1 MAASKKAS
9 AAEITTLLNDA
20 SRYGSP
26 EFVDVITDYF
36 ADPLSS
42 EDDIDDEENSCEE
55 NCGNGELRV
64 LAEGEHVF
72 LVLFTFDITS
82 RVLRFA
88 IRLPLFTDKIVRTI
102 YINSLLLT
110 QALSLSLSLSLS
122 LFFLFSFRCQGQTV
136 LYHVFCR
143 SLSIDC
149 TMWWYH
155 LKRCILSFSHLYV
168 KCKHLHYCGYFL
180 MHLPL
185 TILCMSKLHSTN
197 YSL

>member
-88 IRLPLFTDKIVRTI
+88 IRLPLFTDKIV
-102 YINSLLLT
+102 
-110 QALSLSLSLSLS
+110 
-122 LFFLFSFRCQGQTV
+122 
-136 LYHVFCR
+136 
-143 SLSIDC
+143 
-149 TMWWYH
+149 
-155 LKRCILSFSHLYV
+155 
-168 KCKHLHYCGYFL
+168 
-180 MHLPL
+180 
-185 TILCMSKLHSTN
+185 
-197 YSL
+197 